1 MCFSP
6 SPVFCASSRNVLI
19 TNRCLSSCSTSST
32 VHDMEGVPGTGV
44 EGEVV
49 LDTVPTS
56 LKPRE
61 YRVNTGVLSPPTS
74 WPEPSSSFTSRY
86 TILQH
91 HTQNIMI
98 QTDYGSVCAAYNCLR
113 NFISLMLQR
122 IKLANECHMLI
133 TYVTPTYKKIGW

>member
-44 EGEVV
+44 EGDVV
-49 LDTVPTS
+49 LDRVPTS
-56 LKPRE
+56 LEPRE

-86 TILQH
+86 TILKQP
-91 HTQNIMI
+91 TQNIMI
-98 QTDYGSVCAAYNCLR
+98 QTECGSVCTAENCL
-113 NFISLMLQR
+113 NFFDTLNINPSNAQCNVPKT
-122 IKLANECHMLI
+122 IAD
-133 TYVTPTYKKIGW
+133 